1 MVADRKEAHPVEKEK
16 PGRTSELQRTNPPS
30 LWKRITRMKKR
41 GMLNIWQN
49 NPVQRSAKELN
60 PEETIVFQ
68 EVEELKELESG
79 RVEAEARMWFA
90 GLTIVVERCI
100 SSYILFANT

>member
-1 MVADRKEAHPVEKEK
+1 M
-16 PGRTSELQRTNPPS
+16 
-30 LWKRITRMKKR
+30 
-41 GMLNIWQN
+41 
-49 NPVQRSAKELN
+49 
-60 PEETIVFQ
+60 
-68 EVEELKELESG
+68 EELKELESG